1 MKHEYDKKLFRLFNV
16 LVRLKEGR
24 VLKKR
29 DLAKEFNVTEKTIQ
43 NDINKILKNIVEVEP
58 SRKGYYIKNFDK
70 NRIENFED
78 KLILD
83 ILESIS
89 GSMGEVF
96 QNKSQKIFDKLKNPH
111 EDFILSKMQIEDI
124 SEIKDDIQILK
135 DAIQDKTIVEFF
147 YSNKKRDIEPYK
159 LTIFEGYW
167 YLYARDIS
175 ADRYKTFYLKDIK
188 YLKKTDRNF
197 KLDEEK
203 MDMLDNALNIWFEP
217 DMKPFEVVLFAKK
230 KIAKYF
236 KRRKISPTQKILREL
251 DDGLEFSVQTTSK
264 TAILFEIKKWIPEL
278 IVISPKYLAK
288 EMLCLVKEYEK
299 NQTISSV

>member
-1 MKHEYDKKLFRLFNV
+1 MKYEYDKKLFRLFNV
-16 LVRLKEGR
+16 LVRLKEGK

-58 SRKGYYIKNFDK
+58 SRKGYYIKNFYK

-78 KLILD
+78 KLVLD

-124 SEIKDDIQILK
+124 SQIKDDIQILK
-135 DAIQDKTIVEFF
+135 DAIQDKVIVEFF

-175 ADRYKTFYLKDIK
+175 ADKYKTFYLKDIK
-188 YLKKTDRNF
+188 NLKKTDRNF
-197 KLDEEK
+197 KVDEEK

-217 DMKPFEVVLFAKK
+217 SNPPFEVILFARK

-251 DDGLEFSVQTTSK
+251 DDGLEFSVKTTSK

-278 IVISPKYLAK
+278 LVISPDYLVND
-288 EMLCLVKEYEK
+288 MLNIVKEYEK